1 VSLKKPTEF
10 FGKNNNKK
18 EEITTSLPE
27 NLGEYKSNLK
37 NIETLNEFT
46 ENFGSFADNITK
58 INSLE
63 EGIQELKEELK
74 NTLTQEDLD
83 NAVMSN
89 LLILEKNIDNIQ
101 KSLKGINRENLKNI
115 YEEVENIS
123 NQVLLVTEE
132 LPRYKN
138 LIKSNEVYLD
148 KKLVQYQE
156 SVNENLT
163 DFSNFID
170 NKFDIIEQSIEN
182 SIEGINESALNKIT
196 TNVKKH

>member
-1 VSLKKPTEF
+1 MSLKKPTEF
-10 FGKNNNKK
+10 FGKNNNQK
-18 EEITTSLPE
+18 EEVTTSLPE

-37 NIETLNEFT
+37 NIEVLNEFT

-163 DFSNFID
+163 DESLATFSSAIVGSNVRLLATPILSSLT
-170 NKFDIIEQSIEN
+170 KFKIIRTAIN
-182 SIEGINESALNKIT
+182 S
-196 TNVKKH
+196 

>member
-1 VSLKKPTEF
+1 MSSQRTLVLLQ
-10 FGKNNNKK
+10 
-18 EEITTSLPE
+18 ITSQ
-27 NLGEYKSNLK
+27 KS
-37 NIETLNEFT
+37 TT
-46 ENFGSFADNITK
+46 
-58 INSLE
+58 LE

-74 NTLTQEDLD
+74 NTLTQDDLD

-123 NQVLLVTEE
+123 NQVSLVTEE

-138 LIKSNEVYLD
+138 LIKSNEVSLD
-148 KKLVQYQE
+148 KKLIQYQE

-182 SIEGINESALNKIT
+182 SIEGINESALNEDYNKC
-196 TNVKKH
+196 KKH